1 MAMTSVRGIR
11 CVDVA
16 VSNLEENSRF
26 YRDIWCLTEA
36 GRSDDARFYRGTG
49 RYHHIFAVF
58 ERPKAALLR
67 LIFDAADRATV
78 DKLHSAIRA
87 AGVRTI
93 EDPHRLSRPGGGYGF
108 GFQDPEN
115 RNLAVVCG
123 VDDHADVIAGAD
135 RPGKISHVVLNST
148 RASGAAAFFCG
159 VLGFR
164 VVDESRAMMF
174 LSCNADHHSI
184 ALAQSDASTLN
195 HISFEMADI
204 DSVMRGA
211 SRVRD
216 HGYPI
221 EWGPGRHGA
230 GANVFCYFGGPEE
243 LPIEYTAEVEQ
254 IDETYVPHGPDY
266 WEWPPNRT
274 DRWGITAAPSQRMKR
289 IQQLYR
295 FSDEYRI

>member
-1 MAMTSVRGIR
+1 MANVRAVR

-16 VSNLEENSRF
+16 VSNLEEADRF
-26 YRDIWCLTEA
+26 YRDIWGLTDVA
-36 GRSDDARFYRGTG
+36 NRSAARFYRGTG
-49 RYHHIFAVF
+49 PHHHVLGLF

-67 LIFDAADRATV
+67 ILFDAADRDAV
-78 DKLHSAIRA
+78 NAAYSAA
-87 AGVRTI
+87 MSCGVGAI
-93 EDPHRLSRPGGGYGF
+93 EKPHALSRPGGGYGF
-108 GFQDPEN
+108 GFKDPEG
-115 RNLAVVCG
+115 RNLAVVCE
-123 VDDHADVIAGAD
+123 VEDHADTRGGDAD
-135 RPGKISHVVLNST
+135 RPGKISHVVLNSPDVA
-148 RASGAAAFFCG
+148 RAAEFYRR

-174 LSCNADHHSI
+174 LCCNADHHSI
-184 ALAQSDASTLN
+184 ALAHSQVSTLN

-230 GANVFCYFGGPEE
+230 GSNVFCYFAGPEE

-254 IDETYVPHGPDY
+254 IDESYVAHGPDY

-274 DRWGITAAPSQRMKR
+274 DRWGITAPPSARMKR
-289 IQQLYR
+289 IQQAYR
-295 FSDEYRI
+295 FNEEYGV